1 MADVA
6 HQIVAGNGISFY
18 FTKQLYTNVVFVL
31 NINWPLGPPAR
42 QPGAV
47 KYGLLQPSV
56 ADE

>member
-1 MADVA
+1 MA
-6 HQIVAGNGISFY
+6 HKIVAGNGIPFY

-31 NINWPLGPPAR
+31 NINWPLGPPAQ